1 MASAADAQQAFER
14 GDFHRARELA
24 RELVETGDNA
34 TRAAG
39 ELILKRTSLDPFIVY
54 VTGGCVAFF
63 ILVVVLALR

>member
-1 MASAADAQQAFER
+1 MATGSDAQQAFER

-24 RELVETGDNA
+24 RELVKSGDDA

-63 ILVVVLALR
+63 VLVVVLALH